1 MPTRRANV
9 YWISNDKGAVLVRQ
23 RAMKGLLAGMTEF
36 PSSDWIE
43 GKVKFVPPFEA
54 EWKRLRGVV
63 EHTFTHFNFEMT
75 VWAAQTITPALGGRF
90 VHVDA
95 LEGEALPSVM
105 RKVAAHALKAK

>member
-9 YWISNDKGAVLVRQ
+9 YWISNNKGAVLVRQ

-43 GKVKFVPPFEA
+43 GKAKFVPPFA
-54 EWKRLRGVV
+54 AKWKRLRGVV

-75 VWAAQTITPALGGRF
+75 VWSAQAKAPALGGRF
-90 VHVDA
+90 VDVAA
-95 LEGEALPSVM
+95 LDDEALPSVM